1 MNAFIRI
8 TVLVLFITGLY
19 FVLPKVTIDNSIVR
33 WLPDSS
39 ATVSEYKKFLDD
51 FSSDALLILA
61 IESVDST
68 FYSTEIAPRID
79 KAAELKSVIH
89 IGQWPTG
96 NIQHKKESM
105 DGISTFVI
113 RFKPNSHLNPNRPEL
128 IERILGIFQDI
139 DSQIHLAGTG
149 VIYRAINEQTRIE
162 MSKYL
167 VMGIILL
174 ITTLAVIL
182 RKPVA
187 ILQTL
192 LVAIGGVVSILYV
205 SALYDIPISLV
216 HTLIPIITLFYSTSI
231 SLHILFHAGDFK
243 KVIKPTFLVVMTT
256 CIGFSVF
263 LMDRTPILKDFAIL
277 GLTGLISSFFWSLVI
292 FYPKAYGY
300 KVSKVVDMWFAGFPV
315 LPRYVTLPVTI
326 LILTLS
332 IPGILNLQAEINS
345 LSVLSKGD
353 RAVSD
358 HLFIDKFIGHYFPL
372 EYLVDESKY
381 SRSVISKWVNAIY
394 KMDEVGAVIPYYR
407 LPNFVNKKIA
417 GYQSK
422 SDDTFY
428 RITFMVPLLSTT
440 EGMELVSKIDI
451 ISSQYFSSERPQL
464 TGYMTLYANVVH
476 GLFSSFIQSL
486 LISFPLILIIISMY
500 LRELKLILLALFAN
514 LFPIAVMFGIMG
526 WLKIRL
532 DMVTIPIGCLMM
544 SIVVDDTIHFMYW
557 YRKNRSINQ
566 AITQAG
572 PGMVFTSILLSLG
585 FGVLILA
592 DAPPVRYFALLSLFA
607 LLSALVGD
615 ILLLPSLL
623 KTKNHG
629 KHIQ

>member
-1 MNAFIRI
+1 M
-8 TVLVLFITGLY
+8 VLVIFISGLY
-19 FVLPKVTIDNSIVR
+19 FVLPMVKIDNSIVR

-39 ATVSEYKKFLDD
+39 ATVNEYKNFLDD
-51 FSSDALLILA
+51 FNSDALLILS
-61 IESVDST
+61 IENDDST
-68 FYSTEIAPRID
+68 FYKNEISPRIE
-79 KAAELKSVIH
+79 KVEQLEHVIH
-89 IGQWPTG
+89 IDQWPAR
-96 NIQHKKESM
+96 NIQYKKEPM
-105 DGISTFVI
+105 DGVSSFII

-128 IERILGIFQDI
+128 IEQIMGIFQDI

-167 VMGIILL
+167 LMGIILL
-174 ITTLAVIL
+174 VAALVVII

-192 LVAIGGVVSILYV
+192 LVAIGGVASILYV
-205 SALYDIPISLV
+205 SALCDVPISLV

-243 KVIKPTFLVVMTT
+243 KVLKPTFLVVMTT

-263 LMDRTPILKDFAIL
+263 LLDRTPILKDFAII
-277 GLTGLISSFFWSLVI
+277 GLTGLISSFFWSLII
-292 FYPKAYGY
+292 FYPRAYHY
-300 KVSKVVDMWFAGFPV
+300 KVSKSIEMRFAGFPV
-315 LPRYVTLPVTI
+315 LSRCTTVPVMI
-326 LILTLS
+326 LILALS
-332 IPGILNLQAEINS
+332 IPGILKLRAEINS
-345 LSVLSKGD
+345 LTVLSKSD
-353 RAVSD
+353 RAVRD
-358 HLFIDKFIGHYFPL
+358 HTFIDEKIGHYFPL
-372 EYLVDESKY
+372 EYVVDESKY
-381 SRSVISKWVNAIY
+381 SRRAISKWVNAVY
-394 KMDEVGAVIPYYR
+394 KMDDIGSVIPYYR
-407 LPNFVNKKIA
+407 LPNFVNKKTA

-422 SDDTFY
+422 SNDNFY
-428 RITFMVPLLSTT
+428 RVTFMVPLLSTT
-440 EGMELVSKIDI
+440 EGMKLVAKIDT
-451 ISSQYFSSERPQL
+451 ISSDYFSTERPQL

-486 LISFPLILIIISMY
+486 LLSFPLILIIISLY
-500 LRELKLILLALFAN
+500 LRELKLILLALLAN
-514 LFPIAVMFGIMG
+514 LFPIAIMLGIMG

-532 DMVTIPIGCLMM
+532 DMVTIPIGCLML

-557 YRKNRSINQ
+557 YKKHRNIGE
-566 AITQAG
+566 AIIQAG
-572 PGMVFTSILLSLG
+572 PEMVFTSVLLSP
-585 FGVLILA
+585 

-629 KHIQ
+629 THNQQSNS